1 MKKGNL
7 PKQEYK
13 LISMCMQGVEN
24 GIAYSCSDCGRT
36 IFNFAIIKGEM
47 TMYLPGR
54 TFRNVIPRYSTI
66 CPTHM

>member
-1 MKKGNL
+1 MKQGNL

-24 GIAYSCSDCGRT
+24 GIAYSCSDCGRR

-47 TMYLPGR
+47 RKGNMYECL
-54 TFRNVIPRYSTI
+54 TFLYPSEIK
-66 CPTHM
+66 

>member
-36 IFNFAIIKGEM
+36 IFNFAIIKGEKDNEVLREQAM
-47 TMYLPGR
+47 KIINELK
-54 TFRNVIPRYSTI
+54 
-66 CPTHM
+66 